1 MASLL
6 RAFAHTRGGR
16 AMAPRTVQV
25 FTSVAEVI
33 KTRIA
38 AGDWVVGQRL
48 PSISQLAQEFGVGTG
63 SVREAVKV
71 LASLGIIR
79 IEHGRGMFV
88 ASAQPERVDPYEHF
102 QDVGTGS
109 VLALCEARRILEPEL
124 AAFAAE
130 RGTEADLAAIR
141 EQALAM
147 ERLALA
153 GENFFG
159 PDLQFHRQIALA
171 AHNPVLA
178 RIMDGV
184 NDLLTESLKIT
195 SQLPDM
201 TRRAVRYHLLIAEAI
216 GDRNP
221 LQARLLM
228 LAHVNDA
235 INSVLDWQAGA
246 SHGQQPSG
254 LESVSPLVLP
264 QRSLTPSS

>member
-1 MASLL
+1 MA
-6 RAFAHTRGGR
+6 A
-16 AMAPRTVQV
+16 RTVQV
-25 FTSVAEVI
+25 YTSVAEAI

-38 AGDWVVGQRL
+38 DGAWVVGQRL
-48 PSISQLAQEFGVGTG
+48 PSISQFAQEFGVGIG
-63 SVREAVKV
+63 SIREAVKV
-71 LASLGIIR
+71 LASLGVIR

-88 ASAQPERVDPYEHF
+88 ASALPLPADPYKHF
-102 QDVGTGS
+102 EDIGTGS
-109 VLALCEARRILEPEL
+109 ILALCEARRILEPEL

-130 RGTEADLAAIR
+130 RGTDEDLLAVQ

-147 ERLALA
+147 ERLAAA
-153 GENFFG
+153 GENFFE
-159 PDLQFHRQIALA
+159 PDLQFHRRVALA

-184 NDLLTESLKIT
+184 NDLLMESLKIT

-216 GDRNP
+216 GERNP

-235 INSVLDWQAGA
+235 INSVLNWQVDA
-246 SHGQQPSG
+246 QQEQPNSA
-254 LESVSPLVLP
+254 ENVNPLVLP

>member
-1 MASLL
+1 MAS
-6 RAFAHTRGGR
+6 
-16 AMAPRTVQV
+16 RTVQV
-25 FTSVAEVI
+25 HTSVAEAI
-33 KTRIA
+33 KVRVA

-48 PSISQLAQEFGVGTG
+48 PSISQLAQTLGVGTG

-88 ASAQPERVDPYEHF
+88 ASAQRAQLDPYEHF
-102 QDVGTGS
+102 QDVGAGS

-130 RGTEADLAAIR
+130 RGTDADLQSIR

-147 ERLALA
+147 EQLVAEGLDFS
-153 GENFFG
+153 E
-159 PDLQFHRQIALA
+159 PDLQFHRLIALS

-178 RIMDGV
+178 RMMDGV
-184 NDLLTESLKIT
+184 NDLLRESQKIT
-195 SQLPDM
+195 REQAM
-201 TRRAVRYHLLIAEAI
+201 TQRAVRYHLLIADAI
-216 GDRNP
+216 CERNP

-235 INSVLDWQAGA
+235 INSVLVWQAKT
-246 SHGQQPSG
+246 HDQPPPDRQA
-254 LESVSPLVLP
+254 SVSPLLLP
-264 QRSLTPSS
+264 QRSLSVSM

>member
-1 MASLL
+1 MA
-6 RAFAHTRGGR
+6 AIH
-16 AMAPRTVQV
+16 VQV
-25 FTSVAEVI
+25 YSLVAEAI
-33 KTRIA
+33 KARIA
-38 AGDWVVGQRL
+38 AGDWAVGQRL
-48 PSISQLAQEFGVGTG
+48 PTISQLAQEFGAGAG

-88 ASAQPERVDPYEHF
+88 ASTQRAQLDPYEHF
-102 QDVGTGS
+102 QDVGAGS

-130 RGTEADLAAIR
+130 RGTDADLRSIR

-147 ERLALA
+147 ERLV
-153 GENFFG
+153 GEGLDFSE

-178 RIMDGV
+178 HMMEGV
-184 NDLLTESLKIT
+184 NDLLRESQKIT
-195 SQLPDM
+195 RAQAM
-201 TRRAVRYHLLIAEAI
+201 THRAVRYHLLIADAI
-216 GDRNP
+216 CERNP

-235 INSVLDWQAGA
+235 INSVLAWQANT
-246 SHGQQPSG
+246 HNEQRIIGQAN
-254 LESVSPLVLP
+254 VSPIVLP
-264 QRSLTPSS
+264 QRSLTPSL